1 MNLAQIR
8 QWRPEVV
15 ADVADAL
22 AARRSQL
29 LVGDDEAPDAPKVAF
44 AAELQTVITALNVAT
59 DTIRH
64 LVEEVEAT
72 HDYALGHGCR
82 VDLDTGLVTAS
93 TPAAVSARNSAIAR
107 FEHLSAEATGADAD
121 LAAALQHAAQ
131 IRI

>member
-22 AARRSQL
+22 AARRSEL
-29 LVGDDEAPDAPKVAF
+29 LVGDDEALEVAF

-59 DTIRH
+59 DTMRH

-93 TPAAVSARNSAIAR
+93 TPAAAAARNSAIAR
-107 FEHLSAEATGADAD
+107 FEHLSAEAAGADAD
-121 LAAALQHAAQ
+121 LATALQQAAQ
-131 IRI
+131 IRS

>member
-1 MNLAQIR
+1 MNLSQIR
-8 QWRPEVV
+8 RWRPEVV

-22 AARRSQL
+22 AARRNEL
-29 LVGDDEAPDAPKVAF
+29 LVGDRETPDVVF

-59 DTIRH
+59 DTMRH

-93 TPAAVSARNSAIAR
+93 TPAAAAARSSVIAR
-107 FEHLSAEATGADAD
+107 FERLSAEAAGADAD
-121 LAAALQHAAQ
+121 LAAALQQAAQ
-131 IRI
+131 TRG

>member
-22 AARRSQL
+22 AARRSEL
-29 LVGDDEAPDAPKVAF
+29 LVADEAPGAPKVAF
-44 AAELQTVITALNVAT
+44 AAELQTVIAALNVAT

-72 HDYALGHGCR
+72 RDYALGHGCR

-93 TPAAVSARNSAIAR
+93 TPAATSVRNSAIAR
-107 FEHLSAEATGADAD
+107 FEHLSAEAIGADAD
-121 LAAALQHAAQ
+121 LAAALDRAAQ
-131 IRI
+131 MRI